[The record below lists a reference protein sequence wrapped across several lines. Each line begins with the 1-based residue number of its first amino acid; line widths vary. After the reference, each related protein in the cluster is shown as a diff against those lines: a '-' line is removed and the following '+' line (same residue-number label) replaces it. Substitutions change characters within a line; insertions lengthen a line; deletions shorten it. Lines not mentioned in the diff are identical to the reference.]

1 MPLTVVG
8 AGFGRTG
15 TNSLKLALERL
26 GFGPCHH
33 MFEVRNNLSQLPY
46 WEAAVSGE
54 TIDWDEVFVDYHAS
68 VDWPS
73 AAFWRELASHFSD
86 AKVLLS
92 VRPAEDWVKSIHNT
106 IYASLMKRGKDP
118 AGLDRNRREM
128 AYELIVNQTFDG
140 KLGNAEYAKSVY
152 EAHIVEVQR
161 TIEPGR
167 LLTYNVTEGWEPLCA
182 FLEVDVPDEPFPL
195 TNTTADFQA
204 RIVDR
209 DNR

>member
-92 VRPAEDWVKSIHNT
+92 IRRFRSK
-106 IYASLMKRGKDP
+106 P
-118 AGLDRNRREM
+118 AGSFSRF
-128 AYELIVNQTFDG
+128 I
-140 KLGNAEYAKSVY
+140 
-152 EAHIVEVQR
+152 
-161 TIEPGR
+161 R
-167 LLTYNVTEGWEPLCA
+167 LA
-182 FLEVDVPDEPFPL
+182 
-195 TNTTADFQA
+195 
-204 RIVDR
+204 
-209 DNR
+209 